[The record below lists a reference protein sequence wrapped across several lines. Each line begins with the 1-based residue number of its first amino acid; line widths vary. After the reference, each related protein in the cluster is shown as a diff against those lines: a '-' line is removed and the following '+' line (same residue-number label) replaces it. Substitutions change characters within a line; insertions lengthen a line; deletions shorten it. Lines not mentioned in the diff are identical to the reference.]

1 MWLND
6 LSEAIWCD
14 AIQMNNGRLQMPNAR
29 LVQNGTP
36 HVSIEQERM
45 TNLLNFQNG
54 ILTDSAHVVHVRCSL
69 QV

>member
-1 MWLND
+1 
-6 LSEAIWCD
+6 
-14 AIQMNNGRLQMPNAR
+14 MNNGRLQMPNAR
-29 LVQNGTP
+29 LVQNGRP